1 MERLGLTNIQQTTTV
16 LHLAYQ
22 YFVRPKGI
30 IEDIVISVVSWEY
43 DKIKLG
49 SLSFDSGTTMAGH
62 Y

>member
-1 MERLGLTNIQQTTTV
+1 MERLGLTNLQQTTTV

-22 YFVRPKGI
+22 SSVRPKGI
-30 IEDIVISVVSWEY
+30 IEDVVISVVSWEY

-49 SLSFDSGTTMAGH
+49 SLSFDSGMTMAGH